1 MNRYPVWVYIT
12 VAIAL
17 ALGLLYTLPNL
28 YGETPAVQV
37 SSARVTVKADEA
49 VLARIEETL
58 KGANVPYSGA
68 LVDATGV
75 RVRFASVD
83 LQGRGKDA
91 ISAALNPN
99 PAQAEFT
106 VALNLMSDSPDWLR
120 ALHALPMYLGLDL
133 RGGVHFL
140 YKVSLDE
147 ALIKRLDG
155 ASGNVRS
162 QLREKSLR
170 HNGISREGRTLVMR
184 FRDAETRDRA
194 RTVVGDAFPELALEP
209 VTVDGESRIIAR
221 IRPEAER
228 QIQDDAIKQNISTF
242 HNRVNELGVS
252 EPVIQQQGVDRI
264 LVQLPGVQDTARAKE
279 ILGRAATLEFRMVEA
294 HAGGPDSRDYD
305 PGKIEAAMKGSV
317 PIGTELHFARGENRR
332 GARGEPLLL
341 SRQVI
346 LTGDRLTGAA
356 ANFDQ
361 NQRSA
366 VSIDLDA
373 QGGRIMRDTTREAV
387 KRRMAVLLVEKGVA
401 EVLTAPVIQSELGNR
416 FQITGLFSP
425 REAADLALLLR
436 AGSLAAPM
444 EIIEER
450 TVGPSLGRDNIDK
463 GFHSTM
469 WGFVAISAF
478 MIVYYMLF
486 GAFSV
491 AALSANLLLL
501 VALLSIMQAT
511 LTLPGIAAIA
521 LTLGMAIDANV
532 LINERIREE
541 LRAGASPQ
549 AAIAI
554 GYERAFGTIL
564 DSNVTTLIAG
574 IALLLVGSGPVRG
587 FAVVHCLGILT
598 SMFSSVVVSRSLV
611 NLFFGRQR
619 RLAAVPIGNTA
630 WE

>member
-1 MNRYPVWVYIT
+1 MNRYPIWVYLTIA
-12 VAIAL
+12 VAL
-17 ALGLLYTLPNL
+17 ALGLLYTLPNF

-37 SSARVTVKADEA
+37 SSARVTVKADET
-49 VLARIEETL
+49 VLARVEEEL
-58 KGANVPYSGA
+58 KRTGVPYTGV
-68 LVDATGV
+68 LLDATGV
-75 RVRFASVD
+75 RVRFNSVD

-91 ISAALNPN
+91 ISALLNPD
-99 PAQAEFT
+99 PAQPQFT
-106 VALNLMSDSPDWLR
+106 VALNLMANSPDWLR
-120 ALHALPMYLGLDL
+120 NLHALPMYLGLDL

-140 YKVSLDE
+140 YRVSLDD
-147 ALIKRLDG
+147 ALTKRLDG
-155 ASGNVRS
+155 SSGNIRA
-162 QLREKSLR
+162 QLRDKSLR
-170 HNGISREGRTLVMR
+170 HNGISREGRTLVIR
-184 FRDAETRDRA
+184 FRDADTRERA
-194 RTVVGDAFPELALEP
+194 RTVIADSFSELALEP
-209 VTVDGESRIIAR
+209 QDAEGEARLIAR
-221 IRPEAER
+221 IRPEAEK
-228 QIQDDAIKQNISTF
+228 QIQDEAIKQNISTF

-279 ILGRAATLEFRMVEA
+279 ILGRAATLEFRLVEA
-294 HAGGPDSRDYD
+294 HAGSPDSRDYD
-305 PGKIEAAMKGSV
+305 AGKIEAAMKGTV
-317 PIGTELHFARGENRR
+317 PMGTELHFARNEGRG

-341 SRQVI
+341 SRQII
-346 LTGDRLTGAA
+346 LTGDRLTGASA
-356 ANFDQ
+356 GFDQ
-361 NQRSA
+361 NQRSS
-366 VSIDLDA
+366 VNIDLDA
-373 QGGRIMRDTTREAV
+373 QGGRIMRDVTREAV
-387 KRRMAVLLVEKGVA
+387 KRRMAVLLVEKGVP

-450 TVGPSLGRDNIDK
+450 TVGPSLGRDNIEK
-463 GFHSTM
+463 GFNSTM
-469 WGFVAISAF
+469 WGFVAISVF
-478 MIVYYMLF
+478 MLAYYVAF

-491 AALSANLLLL
+491 VALSANLLLL
-501 VALLSIMQAT
+501 VAVLSIMQAT

-549 AAIAI
+549 ASIAV

-598 SMFSSVVVSRSLV
+598 SMFSSVVVSRALV
-611 NLFFGRQR
+611 NLVFGRRR
-619 RLAAVPIGNTA
+619 RLASVPIGNTA